1 MFILSSSGEGKGQIK
16 KRKYKKLYQTFV
28 TLNLRSR
35 CNKEFLILWL
45 IMETVTNQDLQLAF
59 DFVKYTNRN
68 IFLTG
73 KAGTGKTTFLKD
85 LKKLSP
91 KRMVVVAPTGVAAIN
106 AGGVTIHSFFQL
118 PFHPY
123 IPLFYLPGNS
133 RGNQAEQND
142 PPGYKMSREKV
153 NIIKSLDLLII
164 DEISM
169 VRADTLDA
177 IDSALRRYKNRNLP
191 FGGVQL
197 LMIGDL
203 QQLAPVVKDEDREI
217 MRKYYDSHFFFGSRA
232 LRSTDYVTIEL
243 KHIYRQNDP
252 AFINLLNKIRDNHM
266 DTEALN
272 ELNKRYI
279 PDFDPD
285 SGGGYITLTTHN
297 NQALKIND
305 SKLQKLPGRTHSFSA
320 KIKDEFPELS
330 YPNTSELTLKR
341 GAQVMFIKN
350 DLSGE
355 KLFFNGKIGKVTAFE
370 DDIIVVK
377 CPDDDF
383 PIRVEM
389 AEWQNVKFT
398 LDEETKEIG
407 ETVIGTFTQYPLR
420 LAWAITIHKSQGLT
434 FDRAVIDACAAF
446 AHGQVYVALS
456 RCRNLSGLVLSSLI
470 GQRSIIDNPAITSFI
485 SDSVKNQ
492 PGQSQ
497 LEESKKAYQQQLLTE
512 LFDFTSLAHRLNY
525 CLKVIEEHKE
535 SILGKPQEMVENIL
549 SVVRADLIEVSDR
562 FQPQLKGLLNGET
575 DAGSNIPLQDRVK
588 KAAVFFSGKLEASL
602 KEIVDGYHVETDNKT
617 VRKSVTEALERTRKE
632 GIIKLACLNS
642 VSQGFETGRYLD
654 ARAKSALDIPKAR
667 SHSAKSADDTSGIIN
682 NPQLFG
688 LIKEW
693 RNSKAKELELPHYM
707 ILPQKTM
714 VTLAN
719 VMPQSLP
726 ALKLVKGM
734 GKKKSGKFGEELLD
748 IIISFCK
755 KENIEP
761 PAEILPEKKEA
772 KKVKE
777 ETKKISYDL
786 FKEGRSIPQI
796 ADERKLSISTIE
808 GHLAYYVGTGE
819 IPVSEFVSKET
830 ADMIATHFEGNDDF
844 KMGPVKEVLGD
855 KVSWSEIR
863 FVINHLMFLRKS
875 KSDNVPVFRI

>member
-1 MFILSSSGEGKGQIK
+1 
-16 KRKYKKLYQTFV
+16 
-28 TLNLRSR
+28 
-35 CNKEFLILWL
+35 
-45 IMETVTNQDLQLAF
+45 METVTNQDLQLAF

-123 IPLFYLPGNS
+123 IPSFYLPENS
-133 RGNQAEQND
+133 RGSQTEQND
-142 PPGYKMSREKV
+142 PPGYKMSREKI

-177 IDSALRRYKNRNLP
+177 IDSALRRYKIRHLP

-203 QQLAPVVKDEDREI
+203 QQLAPVVKEEDREI

-243 KHIYRQNDP
+243 KHIYRQNDQ
-252 AFINLLNKIRDNHM
+252 AFIDLLNKIRDNHV

-279 PDFDPD
+279 PDLDPD
-285 SGGGYITLTTHN
+285 SEGGYITLTTHN
-297 NQALKIND
+297 NQAQAIND
-305 SKLQKLPGRTHSFSA
+305 SRLEKLPGRTHSFSA

-330 YPNTSELTLKR
+330 YPNTSELILKK

-355 KLFFNGKIGKVTAFE
+355 KLFFNGKIGKVIAFE

-389 AEWQNVKFT
+389 VEWQNVKYT

-456 RCRNLSGLVLSSLI
+456 RCRNLSGLVLSSRI
-470 GQRSIIDNPAITSFI
+470 SQRSIIDNPAISDFI
-485 SDSVKNQ
+485 DGSLKNQ
-492 PGQSQ
+492 PGQSH
-497 LEESKKAYQQQLLTE
+497 LAESKKSYQQQLLSE

-525 CLKVIEEHKE
+525 CLKVVNEHKE
-535 SILGKPQEMVENIL
+535 SILGNPGEMLENVSAL
-549 SVVRADLIEVSDR
+549 VRTDLVEVSEK
-562 FQPQLKGLLNGET
+562 FQPQLKGLLNGEIDT
-575 DAGSNIPLQDRVK
+575 ESNIPLQDRVK
-588 KAAVFFSGKLEASL
+588 KAAVFFSDKLEAAM
-602 KEIVDGYHVETDNKT
+602 KEIMGGYRVETDNKT
-617 VRKSVTEALERTRKE
+617 VRKSVKEAFERTRKE
-632 GIIKLACLNS
+632 GVIKLACLNAARP
-642 VSQGFETGRYLD
+642 GFETIKHLE
-654 ARAKSALDIPKAR
+654 ARAKAAIEITEVR
-667 SHSAKSADDTSGIIN
+667 SHSEKSADETSGIIN
-682 NPQLFG
+682 YPDLFG
-688 LIKEW
+688 RIKEW
-693 RNSKAKELELPHYM
+693 RNNKARELALPHYM
-707 ILPQKTM
+707 ILPQKAM
-714 VTLAN
+714 VALTNRL
-719 VMPQSLP
+719 PQSLQ

-761 PAEILPEKKEA
+761 PVEPLNEKKVA

-786 FKEGRSIPQI
+786 FKEGRSISQI
-796 ADERKLSISTIE
+796 ADERKLSVTTIE
-808 GHLAYYVGTGE
+808 GHLAHYVSTGA
-819 IPVSEFVSKET
+819 IPVTEFVSKET
-830 ADMIATHFEGNDDF
+830 ADMITSHFEGTDNL

-863 FVINHLMFLRKS
+863 FVINHLKCLRS
-875 KSDNVPVFRI
+875 K